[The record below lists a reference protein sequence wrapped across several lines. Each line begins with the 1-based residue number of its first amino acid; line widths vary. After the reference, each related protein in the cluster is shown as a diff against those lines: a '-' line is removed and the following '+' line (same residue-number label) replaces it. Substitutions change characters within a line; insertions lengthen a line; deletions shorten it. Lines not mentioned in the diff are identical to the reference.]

1 MTKVRAPLSF
11 SLAITTAVGVIGW
24 DRAAALTRR
33 AKRTVRHW
41 SESDRKGTPT
51 LDQAFAL
58 DRAFMEQGGGFPP
71 ILESYARQLDVA
83 LANSLGCRIALA
95 NDIALASRETGE
107 ALAFCIQAIQ
117 PNATPAMIHRA
128 IMEAEEAQPLFS
140 RILGHLKSMLPGNG
154 AGQRSAGE
162 A

>member
-1 MTKVRAPLSF
+1 MTKVRAPLTF
-11 SLAITTAVGVIGW
+11 SLAITTIAGRVGW
-24 DRAAALTRR
+24 SRAAEITGR
-33 AKRTVRHW
+33 AERTVQHW
-41 SESDRKGTPT
+41 SESDRQGTPT
-51 LDQAFAL
+51 LDQAIAL
-58 DRAFMEQGGGFPP
+58 DREFIEQGGGCAP
-71 ILESYARQLDVA
+71 ILESYARQLDIA

-117 PNATPAMIHRA
+117 PDATPAMIHRA

-140 RILGHLKSMLPGNG
+140 RILAHLKSMLPGNG
-154 AGQRSAGE
+154 ARQRSAGE